1 MAKQKLF
8 YGWLIVGVSFVSM
21 AFWMG
26 IRSSFSLFYAKLVDE
41 LGWTRADMALSQ
53 SITLL
58 MYMISVPFI
67 GGFIDR
73 FGPKKVI
80 IPGVILTGAGLAL
93 CATIKTIF
101 AMYVF
106 YGLIVGIGTPFIS
119 IVAYSSVLAHWFKK
133 KRGLASGIATS
144 GMGAGTFGLVVL
156 SKILIGTYGWRQA
169 FLILGLLTLC
179 LLLPA
184 NGMFLRHRPEE
195 IGLGPDGV
203 QNCLPQ
209 GKDRARKKKI
219 GRILK
224 SREFVMCV
232 GFASLALL
240 TVHIILVHNVRIL
253 MDQGIPME
261 KAADALAMVGLLS
274 SFFRVFWG
282 WLSDKKGRELSYTS
296 GAVFLL
302 LSSVFLFF
310 TKAEREWSLYI
321 FVLTFSA
328 GWAVTAPSFMA
339 LLADLFKGEQFG
351 AIYGLF
357 ESMIYGLSVAG
368 VWIVGLIYDLT
379 GTYWPTTFVIIV
391 ASVILSVWII
401 WLIDPARL
409 NREAP

>member
-1 MAKQKLF
+1 MAKQKFF

-53 SITLL
+53 SITFL

-144 GMGAGTFGLVVL
+144 GMGVGTFGLVVL

-209 GKDRARKKKI
+209 GKDQARKKKI

-240 TVHIILVHNVRIL
+240 AVHIILVHNVRIL

-261 KAADALAMVGLLS
+261 KAANALAMVGLLS

-357 ESMIYGLSVAG
+357 ESIIYGLSVAG

-379 GTYWPTTFVIIV
+379 GTYWPATFVIIV
-391 ASVILSVWII
+391 ASVTLSVWII

-409 NREAP
+409 NREAL

>member
-53 SITLL
+53 SITFL
-58 MYMISVPFI
+58 MYMVSVPFI

-144 GMGAGTFGLVVL
+144 GMGIGTFGLVVL

-209 GKDRARKKKI
+209 GKDQARKEKI

-240 TVHIILVHNVRIL
+240 AVHIILVHNVRIL
-253 MDQGIPME
+253 MDQGIPMD
-261 KAADALAMVGLLS
+261 KAASALAMVGLLS

-357 ESMIYGLSVAG
+357 ESIIYGLSVAG

-379 GTYWPTTFVIIV
+379 GTYWPATFVIIV

-409 NREAP
+409 NREAL

>member
-1 MAKQKLF
+1 MAKQKFF

-53 SITLL
+53 SITFL

-144 GMGAGTFGLVVL
+144 GMGVGTFGLVVL

-240 TVHIILVHNVRIL
+240 AVHVILVHNVRIL

-261 KAADALAMVGLLS
+261 KAANALAMVGLLS

-357 ESMIYGLSVAG
+357 ESIIYGLSVAG

>member
-1 MAKQKLF
+1 
-8 YGWLIVGVSFVSM
+8 
-21 AFWMG
+21 
-26 IRSSFSLFYAKLVDE
+26 
-41 LGWTRADMALSQ
+41 
-53 SITLL
+53 

-101 AMYVF
+101 TMYVF

-144 GMGAGTFGLVVL
+144 GMGVGTFGLVVL

-240 TVHIILVHNVRIL
+240 AVHIILVHNVRIL

-261 KAADALAMVGLLS
+261 KAANALAMVGLLS

-357 ESMIYGLSVAG
+357 ESIIYGLSVAG

-409 NREAP
+409 NREAL

>member
-1 MAKQKLF
+1 MAKQKFF

-53 SITLL
+53 SITFL

-144 GMGAGTFGLVVL
+144 GMGVGTFGLVVL
-156 SKILIGTYGWRQA
+156 SKILIETYGWRQA

-209 GKDRARKKKI
+209 GKDQARKKKI

-240 TVHIILVHNVRIL
+240 AVHVILVHNVRIL

-261 KAADALAMVGLLS
+261 KAANALAMVGLLS

-357 ESMIYGLSVAG
+357 ESIIYGLSVAG

>member
-1 MAKQKLF
+1 MAKQKFF

-53 SITLL
+53 SITFL

-144 GMGAGTFGLVVL
+144 GMGIGTFGLVVL
-156 SKILIGTYGWRQA
+156 SKILIETYGWRQA

-240 TVHIILVHNVRIL
+240 AVHVILVHNVRIL

-261 KAADALAMVGLLS
+261 KAANALAMVGLLS

-357 ESMIYGLSVAG
+357 ESIIYGLSVAG

>member
-1 MAKQKLF
+1 MAKQKFF

-53 SITLL
+53 SITFL

-144 GMGAGTFGLVVL
+144 GMGVGTFGLVVL
-156 SKILIGTYGWRQA
+156 SKILIETYGWRQA

-209 GKDRARKKKI
+209 GKDQARKKKI

-240 TVHIILVHNVRIL
+240 AVHIILVHNVRIL

-261 KAADALAMVGLLS
+261 KAANALAMVGLLS

-357 ESMIYGLSVAG
+357 ESIIYGLSVAG

>member
-1 MAKQKLF
+1 MAKQNFF

-144 GMGAGTFGLVVL
+144 GMGVGTFGLVVL

>member
-1 MAKQKLF
+1 MAKQKFF

-53 SITLL
+53 SITFL

-144 GMGAGTFGLVVL
+144 GMGVGTFGLVVL
-156 SKILIGTYGWRQA
+156 SKILIETYGWRQA

-209 GKDRARKKKI
+209 GKDQARKKKI

-240 TVHIILVHNVRIL
+240 AVHVILVHNVRIL

-261 KAADALAMVGLLS
+261 KAANALAMVGLLS

-357 ESMIYGLSVAG
+357 ESIIYGLSVAG

-379 GTYWPTTFVIIV
+379 GTYWPATFVIIV